1 MFEKFFNYVV
11 SALFGLVQSL
21 ANLKRL
27 FGWLVLAVVLFGV
40 VGYFAQHLFLVGLFK
55 LSMVFIAAY
64 GLYWFDRTLFYYAR
78 PDAFCIYTASEFGE
92 TTHVN
97 PGMEAVFAAAQI
109 RRAIMIAAGMI
120 AVAMGA

>member
-1 MFEKFFNYVV
+1 MFGKFFNNVGA
-11 SALFGLVQSL
+11 ALFGLVQSL

-27 FGWLVLAVVLFGV
+27 FGWLVLAVVLFGF

-55 LSMVFIAAY
+55 LSMVAIAAY

-78 PDAFCIYTASEFGE
+78 PDAFCSYDASDQS
-92 TTHVN
+92 THVN
-97 PGMEAVFAAAQI
+97 PGMETVFAAAQI